1 MPFYV
6 EIREEP
12 PGRGSEIII
21 IKNNREENPA
31 KANMGVGM
39 FYVLK
44 YGGS

>member
-6 EIREEP
+6 EIRQEP
-12 PGRGSEIII
+12 PGRGREI
-21 IKNNREENPA
+21 KKKNREENPA
-31 KANMGVGM
+31 KANMGMGM